1 MRWKAGPTVL
11 AIGLAGLLVAVGVA
25 HVSDSGTGET
35 NLVAPAA
42 TAAVIARGAYLA
54 RLGDCAACHSVPGK
68 PAYSGGLRMAIPIG
82 AIYTTNITP
91 DAKNGIGRMSLDD
104 FDRALR
110 FGVAE
115 GHSLYPAMPFTSYY
129 NTLPDDVAAL
139 YAYFKYSVA
148 PASVPNRPN
157 DVVFPLSMRWPLTF
171 WRWFFAPK
179 PKPFSA
185 SPGMDP
191 QLSQG
196 AYFVEGLGH
205 CGECHTPRTVTM
217 QMKTGTPAGGPAYLS
232 GAVIENYFAPS
243 LRNSGPGTLGAW
255 SEEELAQFLETGAN
269 AQGISFGSMSDVI
282 THSTQ
287 YMTPADALATAKY
300 LKSLR
305 SPDEKPPTHF
315 TYNATEHL
323 ALKNGD
329 ASKPGAMVYLD
340 NCAACHRPDGVGY
353 EQVFPRLAGNPVV
366 QAVSPQ
372 SLVSIV
378 LDGSQTPRTART
390 PAQFT
395 MPRFAWRLSDKEV
408 ADVVSFIR
416 TSWGNGASLVSSADV
431 AKIRKS
437 LQLRQASTRSSSELV
452 EHAGFDQTG
461 LNHAR
466 LLRGVES
473 SQK

>member
-1 MRWKAGPTVL
+1 MKWKAAVIVL

-25 HVSDSGTGET
+25 HVSDSSAGER

-42 TAAVIARGAYLA
+42 TPAVVARGAYLA
-54 RLGDCAACHSVPGK
+54 RLGDCAACHSVPGE

-91 DAKNGIGRMSLDD
+91 DSNNGIGRMSLDD

-110 FGVAE
+110 FGVAD

-129 NTLPDDVAAL
+129 NTRPDDVAAL
-139 YAYFKYSVA
+139 YTYFKYGV
-148 PASVPNRPN
+148 PAAAVPDRPN
-157 DVVFPLSMRWPLTF
+157 NIVFPLSMRWPLTF

-179 PKPFSA
+179 PKPFAA
-185 SPGMDP
+185 SPGMDSE
-191 QLSQG
+191 LSQG

-205 CGECHTPRTVTM
+205 CGECHTPRAVTM
-217 QMKTGTPAGGPAYLS
+217 QVKAATPAGGAAYLS

-243 LRNSGPGTLGAW
+243 LRNGGPGTLGAW
-255 SEEELAQFLETGAN
+255 SEDELAQFLETGAN
-269 AQGISFGSMSDVI
+269 AQGIAFGSMSDVI
-282 THSTQ
+282 IHSTQ

-305 SPDEKPPTHF
+305 SPGEEPAARF
-315 TYNATEHL
+315 TYDATEHL
-323 ALKNGD
+323 GLKNGD
-329 ASKPGAMVYLD
+329 ASKPGARIYLD

-366 QAVSPQ
+366 QAGNPQ
-372 SLVSIV
+372 SLISIV

-395 MPRFAWRLSDKEV
+395 MPRFAWRLSDKDV
-408 ADVVSFIR
+408 ADVVNFIR
-416 TSWGNGASLVSSADV
+416 TSWGNSASPASPADV
-431 AKIRKS
+431 AKIRES
-437 LQLRQASTRSSSELV
+437 LQLRQASTRAPE
-452 EHAGFDQTG
+452 
-461 LNHAR
+461 
-466 LLRGVES
+466 
-473 SQK
+473 K